1 MIEIPERKFYLNN
14 CLYTGMAVFVNGY
27 NGFTHTEEDG
37 MLCALIP
44 DDSFHLTCCSKDGK
58 PYELLDENNEP
69 LIDWNLRGGHVYLY
83 EGQIYNIRRSVL
95 LSKGYKIVSKRTKKV
110 LEFHSVIPVIVGRMI
125 TDFQYILLDMEKKI
139 KIIRQLDLEQKLLKT
154 WKITLDI

>member
-14 CLYTGMAVFVNGY
+14 SLYTGVAFFVNGY

-58 PYELLDENNEP
+58 PNELLDENNEP
-69 LIDWNLRGGHVYLY
+69 LIDWNSRGGHVYLY
-83 EGQIYNIRRSVL
+83 EGQIYNMRRSVL
-95 LSKGYKIVSKRTKKV
+95 LSKGYKIVSKRAKKV
-110 LEFHSVIPVIVGRMI
+110 LEFHSVIPVIVGGMI

>member
-14 CLYTGMAVFVNGY
+14 SLYTGVAVFVNGY
-27 NGFTHTEEDG
+27 NGFTHTEDDG

-44 DDSFHLTCCSKDGK
+44 DDSFHLTCWSKNLEPNK
-58 PYELLDENNEP
+58 LLDENNEP
-69 LIDWNLRGGHVYLY
+69 LIDWGLSGGHVYLY
-83 EGQIYNIRRSVL
+83 EGQIYSMRRSVL

-110 LEFHSVIPVIVGRMI
+110 LEFHSVIPVIVGGMI

-139 KIIRQLDLEQKLLKT
+139 KIIRQLDLE
-154 WKITLDI
+154 